1 MGKLYD
7 AITDRQRK
15 WITNQ
20 KVFFVATAPS
30 GEEGHVNVSP
40 KGLDTFK
47 VIDDKTI
54 AYLDLSG
61 SGLETIAHV
70 NQNKR
75 ITIMMTAFDGTP
87 MTMRFYGDG
96 EVLHHGTSEY
106 DNLKDYFI
114 NHTGAR
120 SIIKVN
126 LTRIQDSC
134 GYSIP
139 LYEYKGDRDV
149 YDKYCDVKGRAG
161 IEKSISERNQ
171 SIDGIKAGV

>member
-15 WITNQ
+15 WIASQ
-20 KVFFVATAPS
+20 KIFFVATAPS
-30 GEEGHVNVSP
+30 SEEGHVNVSP

-47 VIDDKTI
+47 VIDDHTI

-70 NQNKR
+70 NQNER
-75 ITIMMTAFDGTP
+75 ITIMMTAFDGPP
-87 MTMRFYGDG
+87 MTMRFFGKG
-96 EVLHHGTSEY
+96 EVLKY
-106 DNLKDYFI
+106 DTPEFDKLKDHFI

-161 IEKSISERNQ
+161 IEQSISERKV
-171 SIDGIKAGV
+171 SIDGIKVE